1 MKKLLLIA
9 AMGAFVFNSCKDDKT
24 SPSTNNLTTSN
35 VDYEFTIKF
44 AGKIHKVKGSK
55 PGNYP
60 RNGCT
65 ASSGLVTLG
74 IGDAT
79 LPDYIS
85 GDIIYEIIYIPNL
98 TSVGTTK
105 AFLNF
110 SWALTNPSAKDYF
123 DKLGTSIETGASL
136 SPGYFDLIR
145 STVGGLIEI
154 PLTITDLGTQSTYAA
169 NRIDINWGR
178 TFNGNYSGILYF
190 TDFQTQDADDKFLY
204 NIAVPYSID
213 FKALRLPI

>member
-1 MKKLLLIA
+1 
-9 AMGAFVFNSCKDDKT
+9 MGAFVFNSCKDDKT

-44 AGKIHKVKGSK
+44 AGKIHKVKGNTAQGYLK
-55 PGNYP
+55 
-60 RNGCT
+60 NGCT
-65 ASSGLVTLG
+65 ALPSIGWVIALG
-74 IGDAT
+74 IGDPT
-79 LPDYIS
+79 LLDYIS
-85 GDIIYEIIYIPNL
+85 GDQLAEIIHIPNL
-98 TSVGTTK
+98 TSVGTTN

-110 SWALTNPSAKDYF
+110 SWALTNPSVKDYF

-136 SPGYFDLIR
+136 SSGYFDLIR
-145 STVGGLIEI
+145 SASGGLIEI

-213 FKALRLPI
+213 FKALRLPQ